1 MLNDL
6 RDDKKVRQSTEIFD
20 PKDALPLVIFGV
32 EQSLR
37 RVQAHTGCKTVLEP
51 WPELAHAERIV
62 QHQLAQLPECWAR
75 DRQNLADRLCR
86 LLLLRFAHTRIFADT
101 TALAQCPAILLALS
115 RVWRGESITAQEQ
128 GVHTLAI
135 G

>member
-1 MLNDL
+1 MLNNL
-6 RDDKKVRQSTEIFD
+6 REDGKYGQKSGGYDKRDV
-20 PKDALPLVIFGV
+20 LPLVIVGV

-37 RVQAHTGCKTVLEP
+37 RVQTRAGCKAALEP

-62 QHQLAQLPECWAR
+62 QHQLAQLPPCWAR

-101 TALAQCPAILLALS
+101 TALEQCPAILLALS
-115 RVWRGESITAQEQ
+115 RVWRGESIVEQEQ
-128 GVHTLAI
+128 SVHTLSL